1 MITNQGRQI
10 VAKYILG
17 QAPSFA
23 SYIAVGC
30 GPKPL
35 LNTDN
40 PSIPSDKEALDF
52 EMFRVPIISKGFIKE
67 GNVEK
72 LVLKAELP
80 TDQRYLISEVG
91 IFPAENNS
99 VAGQFDS
106 KLMVTFTPT
115 EPWVYSDGTNSSAV
129 LYQNVPIDSQNNSA
143 SIDASVSDVL
153 FINSDM
159 NIFANSDRQD
169 RYESPRFLNRSL
181 MIKGNSASI
190 DSSFNISN
198 DSEYLENTNILF
210 NFGQNLPDD
219 EIKIALS
226 VVSKEANY
234 TTNPDLRVVMEL
246 YNNLTGS
253 QIGLPEAVAQFNIPA
268 SSFADSRYIILT
280 KKISDFIKDQ
290 SFSWANVN
298 MIRIYTSVFDAGT
311 NTLSDAYYV
320 IYDGIRIDNL
330 TSTNPL
336 YSLIGYNIVKNTDA
350 ELVSKIENTSNYV
363 EYRFGISVV

>member
-1 MITNQGRQI
+1 MITDQGRQI

-23 SYIAVGC
+23 SYISVGC

-35 LNTDN
+35 LNTDT
-40 PSIPSDKEALDF
+40 PSIPSNKEALDF

-67 GNVEK
+67 GNIEK

-80 TDQRYLISEVG
+80 TDQRYLISEIG
-91 IFPAENNS
+91 IFPSENNS

-115 EPWVYSDGTNSSAV
+115 EPWVYSDGVNSSAV
-129 LYQNVPIDSQNNSA
+129 LYQNIPIDSQNNSA

-153 FINSDM
+153 FVNSDM
-159 NIFANSDRQD
+159 NIFANTDRQD
-169 RYESPRFLNRSL
+169 RYESPRFLNRAL

-190 DSSFNISN
+190 NSSFVISEN
-198 DSEYLENTNILF
+198 SEYLENTNILF

-219 EIKIALS
+219 EIKVALS
-226 VVSKEANY
+226 VVSKEADY
-234 TTNPDLRVVMEL
+234 GTSPDLRVVMEL
-246 YNNLTGS
+246 HNNLTGG
-253 QIGLPEAVAQFNIPA
+253 QISPPKASAQFNIPA
-268 SSFADSRYIILT
+268 SLLNASRYTILT
-280 KKISDFIKDQ
+280 KKISDFVKDPN
-290 SFSWANVN
+290 FSWSNIN
-298 MIRIYTSVFDAGT
+298 MIRIYTSTFSAGT
-311 NTLSDAYYV
+311 NTLSNEYYV
-320 IYDGIRIDNL
+320 TYDGIRINNL

-336 YSLIGYNIVKNTDA
+336 YALIGYNIVKNTDA
-350 ELVSKIENTSNYV
+350 KLVSKIENTSNYI